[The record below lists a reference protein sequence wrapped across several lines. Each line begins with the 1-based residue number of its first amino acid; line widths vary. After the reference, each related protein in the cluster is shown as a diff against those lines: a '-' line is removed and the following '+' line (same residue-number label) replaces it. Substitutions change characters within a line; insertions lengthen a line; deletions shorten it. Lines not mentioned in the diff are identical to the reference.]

1 MFRTFP
7 HCLKF
12 VPICLGLAGLST
24 GSSDPLPSCI
34 FRVIRVIIFYS
45 LKDCSGMQWYA
56 VVCSGWMWC
65 QVAFHNH
72 KHSRFLKLESITRSN
87 FAECPP
93 DPNVFPQP
101 TEQTITEIDV
111 LVTDTVDS
119 NAVPASA
126 LPSSW
131 TSAMFEVKSPGWG
144 AEVRKC
150 AKVCESANRHESY
163 IALLTSF
170 SGLWLWFVTYSD
182 TRYILVGLVSN

>member
-1 MFRTFP
+1 
-7 HCLKF
+7 
-12 VPICLGLAGLST
+12 
-24 GSSDPLPSCI
+24 
-34 FRVIRVIIFYS
+34 
-45 LKDCSGMQWYA
+45 MQWYA
-56 VVCSGWMWC
+56 VVCSGCMWC

-93 DPNVFPQP
+93 DPNIFPQP
-101 TEQTITEIDV
+101 TEHTITEIDV

-163 IALLTSF
+163 IALLTCSF
-170 SGLWLWFVTYSD
+170 SGL
-182 TRYILVGLVSN
+182 